1 MSDLDEHL
9 LLQRAGLGD
18 LDAFG
23 ALVGLHQGRVRGFLR
38 RLCRDHAL
46 ADDLAQDCFLQAWRK
61 LGDYREQGSFNAW
74 LCSIAYRCFLQSLRK
89 RRREDTAAVQYEHE
103 CTDEEAEGGT
113 AHRSAREHRALER
126 AMQAL
131 KPDEAA
137 AITLHITLGYSHG
150 DVASILSLPLGT
162 VKSLIARGLPRLRAA
177 LMAPANGVNHE
188 PQ

>member
-1 MSDLDEHL
+1 
-9 LLQRAGLGD
+9 
-18 LDAFG
+18 
-23 ALVGLHQGRVRGFLR
+23 
-38 RLCRDHAL
+38 
-46 ADDLAQDCFLQAWRK
+46 
-61 LGDYREQGSFNAW
+61 
-74 LCSIAYRCFLQSLRK
+74 
-89 RRREDTAAVQYEHE
+89 
-103 CTDEEAEGGT
+103 
-113 AHRSAREHRALER
+113 
-126 AMQAL
+126 MQAL